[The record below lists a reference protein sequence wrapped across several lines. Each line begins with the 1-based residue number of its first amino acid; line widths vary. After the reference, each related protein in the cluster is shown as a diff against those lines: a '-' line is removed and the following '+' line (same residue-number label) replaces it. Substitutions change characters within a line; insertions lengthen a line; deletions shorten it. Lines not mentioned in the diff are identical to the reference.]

1 MAIKTYELYELTN
14 IVKEIFP
21 KKECKE
27 WYCKYNVN
35 SLSEYYRL
43 SSGFMSGNNLAFKK
57 FKNYLQGKNGD
68 NNGGDGSSEFDFSSP
83 SNFLYYNNNKEF

>member
-1 MAIKTYELYELTN
+1 MTIKTYELYEMTN
-14 IVKEIFP
+14 IIKEIFP
-21 KKECKE
+21 KKECNE

-43 SSGFMSGNNLAFKK
+43 STGLMSGNNFALKK
-57 FKNYLQGKNGD
+57 FKNYLQGKSD
-68 NNGGDGSSEFDFSSP
+68 NDDVEFDFSSP